1 MAARTASDLDS
12 SPADDEDLACPNTVL
27 GKAQLLLGAFQSG
40 AYQLRLSELSRRSG
54 VPKASAYRL
63 AQELVQWGLLDRSG
77 DAYQLGLRIFELG
90 QRVPVSAVLR
100 LVARPLLT
108 DLFTTTR
115 ATIHLAVLD
124 GTHVMYLEKVGGKAS
139 VHTHSQVGGRLPAA
153 CTATGKVML
162 AHSPQVDELL
172 AELGRT
178 GLTRLTSRTVG
189 SVEELEAQLASARER
204 GYALEK
210 EETAPGLASVAV
222 PLIGADGTVYGS
234 VSATAPLARTD
245 LRRVLP
251 PLLATSAAIVRT
263 LERQLLRS
271 AGA

>member
-1 MAARTASDLDS
+1 MTSGVFVES
-12 SPADDEDLACPNTVL
+12 SPVGDQEGVPCPNSVL

-40 AYQLRLSELSRRSG
+40 AYRLRLSELSRRSG

-100 LVARPLLT
+100 SVARPLLA
-108 DLFTTTR
+108 DLFAATR

-124 GTHVMYLEKVGGKAS
+124 GTHVMYLEKLGGKAS

-153 CTATGKVML
+153 CTATGKALL
-162 AHSPQVDELL
+162 AHAPEVEDLLTELT
-172 AELGRT
+172 RT

-189 SVEELEAQLASARER
+189 SVEQLRAQLDEVRAR
-204 GYALEK
+204 GFALEQ

-222 PLIGADGTVYGS
+222 PLAGADETVYGS
-234 VSATAPLARTD
+234 VSATAPVAWTD
-245 LRRVLP
+245 PRRVVP
-251 PLLATSAAIVRT
+251 VLLATSATIVRA
-263 LERQLLRS
+263 LEQRLLVAS
-271 AGA
+271 DG